1 MVARK
6 PKNQLAKPYQCKW
19 QVARMSTTGVTD
31 LAQICLGTF
40 RPKEKLAD

>member
-1 MVARK
+1 MASGPHVNKGA
-6 PKNQLAKPYQCKW
+6 
-19 QVARMSTTGVTD
+19 MD